1 MKTTLKLLTCLL
13 ALLVASSAMAQ
24 SRGFG
29 LGIIAG
35 EPTGLSGKI
44 WTGPKTAIDFA
55 AAWSVE
61 SHQSFNFHSD
71 YLIHDFGV
79 FKVDKGKMALY
90 YGIGGRL
97 VDAEGDSFIGVRV
110 PIGID
115 YLFATSPLDIFM
127 EVAPVLNLS
136 PDTDL
141 DFDGGVGIRFW
152 FK

>member
-1 MKTTLKLLTCLL
+1 MKLLICLVF
-13 ALLVASSAMAQ
+13 LLLSSTAMAQ

-29 LGIIAG
+29 LGIVTG

-44 WTGPKTAIDFA
+44 WSSSKTAIDFA

-61 SHQSFNFHSD
+61 KNQSFNFHAD
-71 YLIHDFGV
+71 YLIHDFDV
-79 FKVDKGKMALY
+79 FKVSKGKMALY

-97 VDAEGDSFIGVRV
+97 VDTDQGEAFIGVRV
-110 PIGID
+110 PIGIN
-115 YLFATSPLDIFM
+115 YLFATSPLDLFM
-127 EVAPVLNLS
+127 EIAPVLDLA

-141 DFDGGVGIRFW
+141 DFDGGFGIRFW

>member
-61 SHQSFNFHSD
+61 SHQSFNFHAD

-79 FKVDKGKMALY
+79 FNVQKGTMALY

-97 VDAEGDSFIGVRV
+97 VDTEGDAFLGVRV

>member
-1 MKTTLKLLTCLL
+1 MKLLTCLL
-13 ALLVASSAMAQ
+13 ALLWASTALAQ

-29 LGIIAG
+29 LGIIVG
-35 EPTGLSGKI
+35 EPTGISGKI
-44 WTGPKTAIDFA
+44 WTGQKTGIDFA

-61 SHQSFNFHSD
+61 KTQSFNFHAD

-97 VDAEGDSFIGVRV
+97 VDAADDTHIGVRV
-110 PIGID
+110 PVGIN
-115 YLFATSPLDIFM
+115 YLFATAPLDLFLEM
-127 EVAPVLNLS
+127 APVLDLA
-136 PDTDL
+136 PDTNL
-141 DFDGGVGIRFW
+141 DFDGGLGIRFW

>member
-1 MKTTLKLLTCLL
+1 MKLLTCLL
-13 ALLVASSAMAQ
+13 ALLLASSAMAQ

-44 WTGPKTAIDFA
+44 WTGPKTGIDFA

-61 SHQSFNFHSD
+61 KSQSFNFHAD

-97 VDAEGDSFIGVRV
+97 VDTDQGDSFIGVRV
-110 PIGID
+110 PIGIN
-115 YLFATSPLDIFM
+115 YLFATSPLDLFLEM
-127 EVAPVLNLS
+127 APVLDLA

-141 DFDGGVGIRFW
+141 DFDGGLGIRFW

>member
-13 ALLVASSAMAQ
+13 ALLYASTASAQ

-35 EPTGLSGKI
+35 EPTGLSGKF
-44 WTGPKTAIDFA
+44 WTGQKTGIDFA

-61 SHQSFNFHSD
+61 KHQSFNFHAD

-79 FKVDKGKMALY
+79 FKVNKGKMALY

-97 VDAEGDSFIGVRV
+97 VDTEGDSFIGVRV
-110 PIGID
+110 PIGIN
-115 YLFATSPLDIFM
+115 YLFATSPLDLFLEI
-127 EVAPVLNLS
+127 APVLNLS

-141 DFDGGVGIRFW
+141 DFDGGLGIRFW
-152 FK
+152 FR